1 MASGFNYSVQIS
13 DPNNL
18 ASDRH
23 AALLDNLSAAIDN
36 WARYISGLGTIDV
49 ELRID
54 PALDG
59 ANAASTANIEIGTS
73 DGRTL
78 FRDGVPHELIT
89 GTDINGGEP
98 DAIIRVGASYLDQR
112 LWLDPTP
119 LSRTEPV
126 PSDKIDAVSVLTH
139 EFGHALGMTGFGS
152 DNGVLRNDIVSVY
165 DSHIVFEDG
174 NPGFA
179 GQAVEAL
186 YGRPVPLSQAAENEN
201 NYTHYGHEPSDQLDF
216 ALMEGNTFY
225 FPGRR
230 YYVDNIDL
238 AIMKDMGL
246 TTSGQSTSAYADQMT
261 GFWNNDYF
269 AGGEGND
276 TLSGADGNDRL
287 FGERGDD
294 DINGGYGNDKISGG
308 KGNDYLTGGPG
319 KDAFLFDTDPRK
331 SGNLDVILDFNVKED
346 RLRLDDAIFT
356 KLWDGCAPGPR
367 MLNQSVL
374 EVGSR
379 ADDRNDY
386 LIYDKITGILSYDQ
400 DGCGSKDAVEFAK
413 LDKGLALSHKDI
425 FIV

>member
-13 DPNNL
+13 DPDDL
-18 ASDRH
+18 VSDRH
-23 AALLDNLSAAIDN
+23 AALLDNLSAAIEN

-54 PALDG
+54 PTLNG
-59 ANAASTANIEIGTS
+59 ANAASLANIEIGTS
-73 DGRTL
+73 NGRRL

-89 GTDINGGEP
+89 GTDINGSEP
-98 DAIIRVGASYLDQR
+98 DAIIRVGAPYLNQI

-139 EFGHALGMTGFGS
+139 EFGHALGMTGFGQA
-152 DNGVLRNDIVSVY
+152 NGDLRDDIVSVY
-165 DSHIVFEDG
+165 DSHIVFENGD
-174 NPGFA
+174 PSFA
-179 GQAVEAL
+179 GDAVGAL
-186 YGRPVPLSQAAENEN
+186 YGRPVPLSQAAEGEN

-246 TTSGQSTSAYADQMT
+246 TTSGQSTSAYDDQMT

-269 AGGEGND
+269 AAGDGND
-276 TLSGADGNDRL
+276 TVSGADGNDRL

-294 DINGGYGNDKISGG
+294 NINGGYGNDKIVGG
-308 KGNDYLTGGPG
+308 KGSDHLTGGPG
-319 KDAFLFDTDPRK
+319 KDVFLFDPDPRK
-331 SGNLDVILDFNVKED
+331 SGDLDVVLDFKVKED
-346 RLRLDDAIFT
+346 RLWLDNAVFT
-356 KLWDGCAPGPR
+356 KLRDGCAPAPK
-367 MLNQSVL
+367 MLNKSFL
-374 EVGSR
+374 EVDSR

-386 LIYDKITGILSYDQ
+386 LIYDKKTGILSYDQ